1 MHFSRPLA
9 KLSLQQWYNNFSFSM
24 NVENGWEYTLASF
37 QGEVQSAQLFLVL
50 LLPPWDG
57 AGTFG

>member
-1 MHFSRPLA
+1 
-9 KLSLQQWYNNFSFSM
+9 M
-24 NVENGWEYTLASF
+24 NVEDGWEYTLASS
-37 QGEVQSAQLFLVL
+37 QGEVQSAQLFLGL